1 MKSMRYWTSLTT
13 GLALTIGA
21 STGLACSP
29 DGYLGSMNVF
39 GGNFAIRGCA
49 FAEGQLVPINNNTAL
64 FSLLG
69 TTFGGDGRTTFGL
82 PDTRGRTVVGAGSGP
97 GLPTVVWGQ
106 KGGAATAIL
115 TINNLPSHGHSATT
129 TVAATA
135 TANASAVDADTGDP
149 TGAVWAVAKKG
160 KPQVYNTS
168 APSVAMHA
176 GAVTVEAS
184 AATNVGNTGNGA
196 AFSIRDPYLGMY
208 WLIQVQGVFPSRS

>member
-49 FAEGQLVPINNNTAL
+49 FADGQLVPINDNTAL

-69 TTFGGDGRTTFGL
+69 TTYGGDGRTTFAL

-97 GLPTVVWGQ
+97 GLPNVSQGQ
-106 KGGAATAIL
+106 IGGSATATL
-115 TINNLPSHGHSATT
+115 SNTNLPSHSHSATT
-129 TVAATA
+129 TVDATA
-135 TANASAVDADTGDP
+135 TANASAVDADSSDP
-149 TGAVWAVAKKG
+149 TGAVWAL
-160 KPQVYNTS
+160 S
-168 APSVAMHA
+168 
-176 GAVTVEAS
+176 
-184 AATNVGNTGNGA
+184 
-196 AFSIRDPYLGMY
+196 
-208 WLIQVQGVFPSRS
+208 LIHI